1 MHWIWWRTL
10 WFVVP
15 QSQKAAIAHTANVA
29 RWIWI
34 IFHSTSKLT
43 QPDVS
48 SLEKKKNP
56 TVPSGESQEVMSVSG
71 EGAGRGPSLHPWEGV
86 VLQEGG
92 LWCSLSLQSLGAC
105 RVAPLAPEGACET
118 NFDGFGNHCVDFG

>member
-1 MHWIWWRTL
+1 M
-10 WFVVP
+10 VP
-15 QSQKAAIAHTANVA
+15 QSQKVAIGHTANVA

-34 IFHSTSKLT
+34 IFISETPSFYQQT
-43 QPDVS
+43 QPDDS
-48 SLEKKKNP
+48 SLEKKKKNP
-56 TVPSGESQEVMSVSG
+56 AVPSGESQEVMSVSG

-105 RVAPLAPEGACET
+105 WVAPLAPEGACKT
-118 NFDGFGNHCVDFG
+118 NFDGFVNYCVDFG